1 MRATHGRCSIIAA
14 ATRSSSA
21 DAVLVPR
28 RRRGFEHLDD
38 PRTDPALRERSL
50 RDVRRANTLL
60 GGAWAVLAELR
71 RLLPAAEGGRAT
83 LLDVGTGLADIP
95 ERARR
100 AARRRGV
107 ALETFGVDEA
117 ETLAR
122 LGRGTLDGSACADA
136 RRLPFADASVDVV
149 ICSQV
154 LHHFE
159 DEEIAVVLG
168 ELSRVAR
175 RYVVVSD
182 IRRSWLAAAGF
193 WLMTWPMRFHPVS
206 RHDGVTSVLRGFTAQ
221 ELVQHVRRATGRD
234 ATVRQ
239 HPGFRLTA
247 TWSPRE

>member
-1 MRATHGRCSIIAA
+1 M
-14 ATRSSSA
+14 
-21 DAVLVPR
+21 LVPR

-38 PRTDPALRERSL
+38 PDTDPALRERSL

-71 RLLPAAEGGRAT
+71 GLLPGLRGEHAS

-95 ERARR
+95 ARARR
-100 AARRRGV
+100 SAAKRGV
-107 ALETFGVDEA
+107 VLETFGVDEA
-117 ETLAR
+117 QTLAR
-122 LGRGTLDGSACADA
+122 VAGDVLDGSACADA
-136 RRLPFADASVDVV
+136 RRLPFADASVDIV

-159 DEEIAVVLG
+159 DAELPVVIA

-175 RYVVVSD
+175 RHVIVSD

-206 RHDGVTSVLRGFTAQ
+206 RHDGLTSVLRGFTPD
-221 ELVQHVRRATGRD
+221 ELARHVQRATGRSPS
-234 ATVRQ
+234 VRR

-247 TWSPRE
+247 TWSARP

>member
-1 MRATHGRCSIIAA
+1 
-14 ATRSSSA
+14 
-21 DAVLVPR
+21 VLVPR
-28 RRRGFEHLDD
+28 RRRGVEHLDD

-71 RLLPAAEGGRAT
+71 RLLPSLAGGPAT

-95 ERARR
+95 VRARD
-100 AARRRGV
+100 AARKRGV
-107 ALETFGVDEA
+107 SLETYGVDEA

-122 LGRGTLDGSACADA
+122 LGRGLLDASACADA

-159 DEEIAVVLG
+159 DAELAVVLA

-175 RYVVVSD
+175 RFVIVSD

-206 RHDGVTSVLRGFTAQ
+206 RHDGLTSVLRGFTVE
-221 ELVQHVRRATGRD
+221 ELVHHVRAATGRT
-234 ATVRQ
+234 ATVRR

>member
-1 MRATHGRCSIIAA
+1 MPARCSTTAV

-21 DAVLVPR
+21 DAAVFVPR

-38 PRTDPALRERSL
+38 PRTDAGLRERSL
-50 RDVRRANTLL
+50 RDVRRANTVL
-60 GGAWAVLAELR
+60 GGARAVLAELR
-71 RLLPAAEGGRAT
+71 RILPAAERDVVT

-95 ERARR
+95 HRARR
-100 AARRRGV
+100 AAAARGITLAV
-107 ALETFGVDEA
+107 FGADEA

-122 LGRGTLDGSACADA
+122 VARGLLDGSACADA

-159 DEEIAVVLG
+159 DAEIPAVLR

-175 RYVVVSD
+175 RFVVVSD

-193 WLMTWPMRFHPVS
+193 WLATWPLGFHPVS
-206 RHDGVTSVLRGFTAQ
+206 RHDGVTSVLRGFTPR
-221 ELVQHVRRATGRD
+221 ELARHVRDATGRE
-234 ATVRQ
+234 AVVRR

-247 TWSPRE
+247 TWSPRA